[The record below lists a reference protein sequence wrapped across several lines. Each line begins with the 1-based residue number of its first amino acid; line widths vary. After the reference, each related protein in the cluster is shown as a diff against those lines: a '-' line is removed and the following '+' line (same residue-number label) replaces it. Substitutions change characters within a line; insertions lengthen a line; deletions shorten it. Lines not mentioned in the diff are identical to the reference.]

1 MTSLSAQTLMI
12 AIQGVD
18 AEMNR
23 LTAECGSVA
32 DMEPDDQELYL
43 AFSQAA
49 EELKRSYLEAARNFP
64 SLPRYED
71 LIAAAP

>member
-1 MTSLSAQTLMI
+1 MTSLSAQTLMM

-32 DMEPDDQELYL
+32 EMEPDDQELYL
-43 AFSQAA
+43 AFSKAA
-49 EELKRSYLEAARNFP
+49 EELKRAYLDAARAYP
-64 SLPRYED
+64 TLPPYDD
-71 LIAAAP
+71 LVAGGH